1 MYMASAEY
9 MAEYARH
16 LVHAGAKVVGGCCGT
31 TPEHIRAM
39 CEFVRPLS
47 PRFAQSGGGVSTA
60 TTPPALRD
68 VTRAPDVEAVP
79 LASRSKWGAK
89 LAAGA
94 FVTSVEIVPPRG
106 VDATRMLADVRRL
119 KAAGVDAVNVPDGPR
134 AQSRMGALLT
144 SLLIEQQVGIE
155 TVTHYACRD
164 RNLLGMLSDLL
175 GAAAIGLRN
184 MLLITG
190 DPPKMGPYP
199 SATAVFDIDAI
210 GLTNLV
216 RNLNHGRDPGDNAI
230 GAPTQFVI
238 GVGVNPAPIDLEH
251 ELKRFA
257 WKVEAGAEFAVTQP
271 VFDPSQLENFL
282 RRTEGARPP
291 IVAGI
296 WPLVS
301 VRNAEF
307 LANEVPGVSVP
318 ASVIERMRKASDKS
332 KEHAVAEGIA
342 IAREMLD
349 RVRGGV
355 QGVQVSAPFG
365 KVELALEVFGD
376 TLAEAAPTASG
387 TRASIS
393 A

>member
-16 LVHAGAKVVGGCCGT
+16 LVHAGAKVIGGCCGT
-31 TPEHIRAM
+31 TPDHIQAM
-39 CEFVRPLS
+39 AAGIRPLS
-47 PRFAQSGGGVSTA
+47 PRFARTA
-60 TTPPALRD
+60 QIDTTAAIRTD
-68 VTRAPDVEAVP
+68 VQVPDAPIVP
-79 LASRSKWGAK
+79 LAERSRWGAK
-89 LAAGA
+89 LAGGK

-106 VDATRMLADVRRL
+106 VDATRMLADVALL
-119 KAAGVDAVNVPDGPR
+119 KNAGVDAVNVPDGPR

-175 GAAAIGLRN
+175 GASAVGLRN
-184 MLLITG
+184 LLLITG

-216 RNLNHGRDPGDNAI
+216 NNLNHGRDPGGNSI
-230 GAPTQFVI
+230 GTGTRFVM
-238 GVGVNPAPIDLEH
+238 GVGVNPASIDMTHEH
-251 ELKRFA
+251 KRFA

-271 VFDPSQLENFL
+271 VFDPAQLEIFL
-282 RRTEGARPP
+282 ESIAANRIPV
-291 IVAGI
+291 VAGI

-301 VRNAEF
+301 LRNAEF

-318 ASVIERMRKASDKS
+318 ADVIARMRRASEKS

-342 IAREMLD
+342 IAREMLE
-349 RVRGGV
+349 RVRPAV

-365 KVELALEVFGD
+365 RVELALQVFGD
-376 TLAEAAPTASG
+376 SLTA
-387 TRASIS
+387 
-393 A
+393 